1 MKKDVIVIG
10 TGLAGM
16 VAAYAAQ
23 AKGADVLLIDKGPV
37 GTGTNSAYAN
47 AVFAGPTS
55 SYPLEDYVN
64 DTIRIGKRINHER
77 FVRKTAEGVPSA
89 LELLDQLGIGLKE
102 HRDAYVF
109 QPSRNDIIRG
119 VPLVNNLAKRIKD
132 LKRVDVL
139 PGFYVSEILQS
150 DGKACGVKGFGKD
163 GQERSFPAST
173 VVLATGGCG
182 AIYLRN
188 DNHEG
193 ILGQGYFLAAKA
205 GLDLWD
211 MEFVQFY
218 PIVMVE
224 PGLPSVM
231 LYPPYPKE
239 ARLLNA
245 SGEDIPGKHALGD
258 INEAIRKKR
267 DTFSAIIFS
276 EGKQGPVHMDYRQ
289 TPSALWDTYPL
300 TLLKNMRFDFHG
312 QPVRISPGAHFFMGG
327 VRTDDDGQTVLNGL
341 FACGEVVWGLHG
353 ANRRGGNALTECVV
367 WGMLAGQNAARHAL
381 EAPAPHHELEE
392 PDNSDVPTRAS
403 GRVRCRELRHRIK
416 EIAWDYAGVAR
427 SENGLRVGLQEMDKV
442 DRLVRQAAPA
452 SAAELRSHQDMMSA
466 SFVLRAILFASLA
479 RQESR
484 GAFVRE
490 DFPQEDNIN
499 WQKNSCLHYEPKS
512 GVFSINHQEANV

>member
-1 MKKDVIVIG
+1 MKTDVVVIG

-23 AKGADVLLIDKGPV
+23 AEGANVLLLDKGPV

-64 DTIRIGKRINHER
+64 DTIRIGKQINHER
-77 FVRKTAEGVPSA
+77 FVRKTAQTVPRA
-89 LELLDQLGIGLKE
+89 LKLLDRLGVRLEE

-109 QPSRNDIIRG
+109 HPSRTDIIRG
-119 VPLVNNLAKRIKD
+119 MPLLKNLAKRIKE
-132 LKRVDVL
+132 LERVDVV
-139 PGFYVSEILQS
+139 PAFYVSDLLQD

-163 GQERSFPAST
+163 GQERSIRAST

-231 LYPPYPKE
+231 LYPPYPRE

-245 SGEDIPGKHALGD
+245 SGEDIPGKYALGD

-267 DTFSAIIFS
+267 DTFSALIFA
-276 EGKQGPVHMDYRQ
+276 EGKEGPVLMDYRQ
-289 TPSALWDTYPL
+289 TPHALWDTYPL
-300 TLLKNMRFDFHG
+300 TLLKNMRFDFHSH
-312 QPVRISPGAHFFMGG
+312 PVRISPGAHFFMGG
-327 VRTDDDGQTVLNGL
+327 VRTDDEGRTALDGL

-353 ANRRGGNALTECVV
+353 ANRRGGNALTECIV

-381 EAPAPHHELEE
+381 EAPMSPRE
-392 PDNSDVPTRAS
+392 PRQSGDSDLPGTS
-403 GRVRCRELRHRIK
+403 GRVRRRDLRRRIK
-416 EIAWDYAGVAR
+416 EIAWEYAGVVR
-427 SENGLRVGLQEMDKV
+427 SAEGLRIGLRELDEV
-442 DRLVRQAAPA
+442 DQRLLRAAPA
-452 SAAELRSHQDMMSA
+452 TVSELRLRQDMISA
-466 SFVLRAILFASLA
+466 SFVLRAILCASLA
-479 RQESR
+479 REESR
-484 GAFVRE
+484 GAFMRE
-490 DFPQEDNIN
+490 DFPQEDNVN
-499 WQKNSCLHYEPKS
+499 WRKNSRLRYQPQA
-512 GVFSINHQEANV
+512 GVFSFSHQEANI

>member
-1 MKKDVIVIG
+1 MKRDVIVIG

-23 AKGADVLLIDKGPV
+23 AEGANVLLIDKGPV
-37 GTGTNSAYAN
+37 GMGTNSAYAN
-47 AVFAGPTS
+47 AVFSGPTS
-55 SYPLEDYVN
+55 SYPFEDYIH
-64 DTIRIGKRINHER
+64 DTIRIGKEINHVP
-77 FVRKTAEGVPSA
+77 FVRKTAQGVPGA
-89 LELLDQLGIGLKE
+89 LELLDRLGVGLLE
-102 HRDAYVF
+102 RRDAYVF
-109 QPSRNDIIRG
+109 QPSRTDIIRG
-119 VPLVNNLAKRIKD
+119 MPLVRNVLRTIKD
-132 LKRVDVL
+132 LKRVLIL

-150 DGKACGVKGFGKD
+150 EGKAHGVKGFGKD
-163 GQERSFPAST
+163 GRERSLRSST

-245 SGEDIPGKHALGD
+245 SGEDIPSKHALGD

-267 DTFSAIIFS
+267 DTFSAMIFS
-276 EGKQGPVHMDYRQ
+276 EGQEGAVLMDYRQ

-300 TLLKNMRFDFHG
+300 TLLKNIRFDFRSR
-312 QPVRISPGAHFFMGG
+312 PVRISPGAHFFMGG
-327 VRTDDDGQTVLNGL
+327 VRTDDEGETSLDGL

-353 ANRRGGNALTECVV
+353 ANRRGGNALTECIV
-367 WGMLAGQNAARHAL
+367 WGMSAGQNAARRAL
-381 EAPAPHHELEE
+381 KAPAPQRESEE
-392 PDNSDVPTRAS
+392 SGNLRFRKAS
-403 GRVRCRELRHRIK
+403 GHIRYRELRRRIK
-416 EIAWDYAGVAR
+416 EIAWGYAGVVR
-427 SENGLRVGLQEMDKV
+427 SEDGLRIGLQEMDEV
-442 DRLVRQAAPA
+442 DRLLRQAAPTTA
-452 SAAELRSHQDMMSA
+452 SEVRLRQDMMSA
-466 SFVLRAILFASLA
+466 SFSLRAILSASLA

-484 GAFVRE
+484 GAFVRA
-490 DFPQEDNIN
+490 DFPQEDNDN
-499 WQKNSCLHYEPKS
+499 WRKNSCLHYEPKA
-512 GVFSINHQEANV
+512 GLFSVNHQEAKG

>member
-23 AKGADVLLIDKGPV
+23 AEGADVLLIDKGPV

-55 SYPLEDYVN
+55 SYPLEDYIN
-64 DTIRIGKRINHER
+64 DTIRIGKKINHAR
-77 FVRKTAEGVPSA
+77 FVRKTAQGVPRA
-89 LELLDQLGIGLKE
+89 LELLDRLGIELQE

-109 QPSRNDIIRG
+109 QPSRTDIIRG
-119 VPLVNNLAKRIKD
+119 MPLVRNLAKTIKD
-132 LKRVDVL
+132 LKRVVVL
-139 PGFYVSEILQS
+139 PGFYVSEILQG
-150 DGKACGVKGFGKD
+150 DGKACGVNGFGKD
-163 GQERSFPAST
+163 GQERSFSAST

-245 SGEDIPGKHALGD
+245 SGEDIPSKHALGD

-267 DTFSAIIFS
+267 DTFSAMIFS
-276 EGKQGPVHMDYRQ
+276 EGKEGPVHMDYRE

-300 TLLKNMRFDFHG
+300 TLLKNMRFDFRAR
-312 QPVRISPGAHFFMGG
+312 PVRISPGAHFFMGG
-327 VRTDDDGQTVLNGL
+327 VRTDDEGQTALDGL
-341 FACGEVVWGLHG
+341 FACGEAVWGLHG
-353 ANRRGGNALTECVV
+353 ANRRGGNALTECIV
-367 WGMLAGQNAARHAL
+367 WGMFAGQNAARHAL
-381 EAPAPHHELEE
+381 ETQAPHPKPEE
-392 PDNSDVPTRAS
+392 SDDSDFPKAS
-403 GRVRCRELRHRIK
+403 GRMRYRELRRRIK
-416 EIAWDYAGVAR
+416 EIAWEYAGVVR
-427 SENGLRVGLQEMDKV
+427 SEEGLRKGLQEMDEV
-442 DRLVRQAAPA
+442 DRMLRQATPMTA
-452 SAAELRSHQDMMSA
+452 SELKLRQDMMSA
-466 SFVLRAILFASLA
+466 SFVLRAILLASLA

-484 GAFVRE
+484 GAFMRE
-490 DFPQEDNIN
+490 DFPQEDNVN
-499 WQKNSCLHYEPKS
+499 WQKNSCLRYEPKA
-512 GVFSINHQEANV
+512 GVFSISHQETKV